1 MLKEGGVKIKLQ
13 DLYLN
18 IMEGIKRCEH
28 SLMAQQNI
36 CTERLMNDVSK

>member
-1 MLKEGGVKIKLQ
+1 MGVKLYVKGGGVKIKLQ

-28 SLMAQQNI
+28 SLMA
-36 CTERLMNDVSK
+36 

>member
-1 MLKEGGVKIKLQ
+1 MGEKLYVKRGGGVVKIKLQ

-28 SLMAQQNI
+28 SLMA
-36 CTERLMNDVSK
+36 